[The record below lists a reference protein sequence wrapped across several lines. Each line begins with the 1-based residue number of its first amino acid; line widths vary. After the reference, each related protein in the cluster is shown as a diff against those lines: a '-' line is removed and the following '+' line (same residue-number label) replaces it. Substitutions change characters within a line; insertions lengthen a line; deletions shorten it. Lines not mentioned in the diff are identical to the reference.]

1 MSPARIGLGT
11 LEPEA
16 KTIMNDIVHFEGDPE
31 TDSARRHLERVLKA
45 PAPAPRWPWLIAA
58 LGSGGVWML
67 WRLGR
72 AAARTT
78 PAPAAKAPA
87 PQAKNEGPLPGDPPA
102 SRPAN

>member
-1 MSPARIGLGT
+1 
-11 LEPEA
+11 
-16 KTIMNDIVHFEGDPE
+16 MNDIVHFEGDPE

-45 PAPAPRWPWLIAA
+45 PEAAPRWPWLIAA

-78 PAPAAKAPA
+78 ETSPARPAAPAAKT
-87 PQAKNEGPLPGDPPA
+87 G
-102 SRPAN
+102 RPDSST